1 MSTDVVVDG
10 RSFQWRDIDLNDGGA
25 SSGWA
30 HHDVTCLPEGLLVT
44 GRPDGGALTVR
55 HPSGTVV
62 HEIPL
67 PLNETHC
74 IRSAGEDLA
83 AGFWVT
89 DNGHR
94 YVPEGSGYGEIV
106 TGGRVVHV
114 LPDATLAAE
123 LRQPEIEAYAAAG
136 WMPTALAID
145 TTNSNIWVADGY
157 SQSLLHAFTPT
168 GELITTLDGSS
179 SGTAFLTPH
188 ALLIDARN
196 QNGDIYIADRGN
208 RRIVVLDRHGSYL
221 RTVGAGTLTSPSGLA
236 LAGDL
241 LVVAELFGAV
251 AVFDRDDVC
260 IARIGRGTEVDQE
273 RPGWPNLEAD
283 GVVSRPP
290 LVDGDFNSPHGVAT
304 ADDGTIYITE
314 WLVGGRLVELSPV

>member
-1 MSTDVVVDG
+1 VSTEVVVDG
-10 RSFQWRDIDLNDGGA
+10 RAFHWRDIDLNDGGT
-25 SSGWA
+25 SYGWA
-30 HHDVTCLPEGLLVT
+30 HHDVACMPEGLLVT
-44 GRPDGGALTVR
+44 GRPDGAALTVR
-55 HPSGTVV
+55 QADGRVV

-67 PLNETHC
+67 ALNETHC

-106 TGGRVVHV
+106 TGGRVVRV
-114 LPDATLAAE
+114 LPDATIAAE
-123 LRQPEIEAYAAAG
+123 LKQPEIEAYAVTG

-145 TTNSNIWVADGY
+145 TTNGTIWVADGY

-168 GELITTLDGSS
+168 GGLTTTLDGSS

-188 ALLIDARN
+188 ALLIDTRTED
-196 QNGDIYIADRGN
+196 GDIYVADRGN
-208 RRIVVLDRHGSYL
+208 RRIVVLDRLGSYL
-221 RTVGAGTLTSPSGLA
+221 RTVGEGVLTSPSGLA
-236 LAGDL
+236 LSGDL

-251 AVFDRDDVC
+251 AVFDKDDVC
-260 IARIGRGTEVDQE
+260 IARIGRGADGDQT
-273 RPGWPNLEAD
+273 RPGWPNIEAD

-290 LVDGDFNSPHGVAT
+290 LVTGDFNSPHGVA
-304 ADDGTIYITE
+304 AAANGTIYITE